1 MKLKTGTAVLI
12 TACLVVFAFVFGA
25 YQGWTNEKAQVNEAY
40 PGLESML
47 QYRVEAANNLLTVA
61 RRHLSADDELVKKV
75 AKDKDALS
83 GRQGLKEM
91 KKKAAANEKLT
102 EDAEA
107 LLKKLAATD
116 SVRTYNRDLMYVEN
130 TIRQQ
135 FSESELKAAGAQY
148 NEAAKAFND
157 SLQGSFSGWIARLL
171 RVGPVEEFSA
181 Q

>member
-75 AKDKDALS
+75 AEDKDALS

-107 LLKKLAATD
+107 LLQKLAATD

-157 SLQGSFSGWIARLL
+157 SLQGSFSGWIARLM

>member
-25 YQGWTNEKAQVNEAY
+25 YQGWSNEKAQVNEAY

-61 RRHLSADDELVKKV
+61 RRHLDAEDELVKKV
-75 AKDKDALS
+75 TADRDALS

-91 KKKAAANEKLT
+91 KKKAAANEALT
-102 EDAEA
+102 RDAEA
-107 LLKKLAATD
+107 LLEKLAATE
-116 SVRTYNRDLMYVEN
+116 SVRNYNRDQMYVEN

-135 FSESELKAAGAQY
+135 FEESESKAAGAQY
-148 NEAAKAFND
+148 NEAARAFNE
-157 SLQGSFSGWIARLL
+157 SLNGSFSGWIARLM
-171 RVGPVEEFSA
+171 RVGPVEEFSV

>member
-75 AKDKDALS
+75 AEDKDALS

-107 LLKKLAATD
+107 LLQKLAATD

-157 SLQGSFSGWIARLL
+157 SLQGSFSGWIAGLM

>member
-75 AKDKDALS
+75 AEDKDALS

-107 LLKKLAATD
+107 LLQKLAATD